1 MASRDVRS
9 IRAKVV
15 LVGAPGVGKTSLVRQ
30 FVHSIF
36 SEDYHSTLGVKV
48 DRKKLNVEG
57 CEVTMLLW
65 DMHGETD
72 GLAVPD
78 HYLRGALGS
87 LAVIDS
93 TRPDTAQ
100 MALDL
105 HARVNKNSPMVEQL
119 VLANKLDLD
128 PDWDGLYAATDLD
141 AHQVVKTSALTGE
154 GVEEAFGR
162 VATSIWQRATS

>member
-1 MASRDVRS
+1 MSSREVRAV
-9 IRAKVV
+9 RAKVV

-48 DRKKLNVEG
+48 DRKKLNVDG

-72 GLAVPD
+72 GLEIPD

-87 LAVIDS
+87 LAVIDA
-93 TRPDTAQ
+93 TRPETAQ

-105 HARVNKNSPMVEQL
+105 HARVKKNSPKVEQL

-128 PDWDGLYAATDLD
+128 PDWDSLYAATDID
-141 AHQVVKTSALTGE
+141 ADQVVRTSALTGE
-154 GVEEAFGR
+154 GVEAAFGR
-162 VATSIWQRATS
+162 LATSIWQVATS